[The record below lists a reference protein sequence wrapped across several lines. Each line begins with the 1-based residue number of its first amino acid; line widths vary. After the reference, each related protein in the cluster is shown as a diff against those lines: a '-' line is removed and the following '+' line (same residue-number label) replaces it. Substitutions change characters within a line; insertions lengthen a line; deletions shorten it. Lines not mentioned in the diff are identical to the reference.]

1 MSKVRI
7 LYIALVLL
15 LVLNGITLFMMLG
28 QHGPPDG
35 VPPRDRPKMMVIERI
50 GFGADQ
56 VRAYEALIDNHR
68 AAIREQD
75 EALGN
80 ARRDLFN
87 DLSSTDITRRDSI
100 VHRIAALQAQVEMIN
115 HAHFAEVRALC
126 NPDQLS
132 RFDAMIGELAS
143 FFGKR
148 RPEGPRS

>member
-7 LYIALVLL
+7 LSIAVVLL
-15 LVLNGITLFMMLG
+15 LVVNGITLFMLLR
-28 QHGPPDG
+28 HRGPHDG

-50 GFGADQ
+50 GFDDEQ
-56 VRAYEALIDNHR
+56 VRAYEVLIDRHR
-68 AAIREQD
+68 AAIIAQD

-87 DLSSTDITRRDSI
+87 DLAATDPARRDSI
-100 VHRIAALQAQVEMIN
+100 VQQIARLQAQVEMIN

-126 NPDQLS
+126 KPDQLP

-148 RPEGPRS
+148 RPEGPKR